1 MTDKFVMP
9 PIKRCYSVKGTTFET
24 YEDAV
29 QACLLHWIQH
39 IAPNVQ
45 FADRYKLAESIHKNF
60 GELARIIK
68 AVKYDDV
75 FSG

>member
-1 MTDKFVMP
+1 MTEKFVMP
-9 PIKRCYSVKGTTFET
+9 PIKQCYSVNDTAYDT
-24 YEDAV
+24 YEDAIL
-29 QACLLHWIQH
+29 ACLILWIQH
-39 IAPNVQ
+39 TTPNVQ
-45 FADRYKLAESIHKNF
+45 FADRYKLAESIYKNF